1 MKNCS
6 KWKTPDRPHTVGVV
20 IYGTVAINLHAKTAP
35 CDLLS
40 SSFLHE
46 LASAMSKVSAVCLYE
61 TRPDVWV
68 VDKGDFVLVKVNSYA
83 VNVPKHRLHSNLA
96 AVVPFI
102 VRRLQRFMFG
112 WRQQHRNHLICKT
125 RLESSEIDS
134 YRWGSESAYVAM
146 SVGYM
151 IGQGRENELPPPAAL
166 VELDEN
172 RVKKSDATIRRLLNA
187 PAYVQPLLVMETP

>member
-6 KWKTPDRPHTVGVV
+6 KWKKPDRPHTVGVV
-20 IYGTVAINLHAKTAP
+20 IYGTAATALHAKTAP
-35 CDLLS
+35 CDPRS
-40 SSFLHE
+40 SSFLYE
-46 LASAMSKVSAVCLYE
+46 LAVALSKVSAACLYE

-68 VDKGDFVLVKVNSYA
+68 VDKGDFVLVKVNAYT
-83 VNVPKHRLHSNLA
+83 VNIPKYKLHGVVA
-96 AVVPFI
+96 AVPFI

-151 IGQGRENELPPPAAL
+151 IGKGRENELPPPAAL

>member
-1 MKNCS
+1 MNRCS
-6 KWKTPDRPHTVGVV
+6 KWKTPDRSHTVGVV
-20 IYGTVAINLHAKTAP
+20 IRGTVAIALHAKTAP
-35 CDLLS
+35 CDLLR
-40 SSFLHE
+40 SSFLYE
-46 LASAMSKVSAVCLYE
+46 LASAMSKASAACLYE
-61 TRPDVWV
+61 PRPDVWV
-68 VDKGDFVLVKVNSYA
+68 VDKGDFVLVKVNAYA

-96 AVVPFI
+96 ALVPFI

-112 WRQQHRNHLICKT
+112 WRQQHRNHLICKA

-151 IGQGRENELPPPAAL
+151 IGQGRESELPPPAAL

-172 RVKKSDATIRRLLNA
+172 RVKKTDATIYRLLNVSD
-187 PAYVQPLLVMETP
+187 YVQPLLVMETL

>member
-20 IYGTVAINLHAKTAP
+20 IYGTVAISLHAKTAP
-35 CDLLS
+35 CALLS
-40 SSFLHE
+40 SSFLYE
-46 LASAMSKVSAVCLYE
+46 LARAMSKVSGACLGE
-61 TRPDVWV
+61 VRPDVWV
-68 VDKGDFVLVKVNSYA
+68 VDKGDFVLVKVNSYV
-83 VNVPKHRLHSNLA
+83 VNVPKYKLHGVVA
-96 AVVPFI
+96 AVSFI

-112 WRQQHRNHLICKT
+112 WRQQHRNHLICKA

-151 IGQGRENELPPPAAL
+151 IGQGRESELPPPAAL

-172 RVKKSDATIRRLLNA
+172 RVKKSDATIYRLLNA
-187 PAYVQPLLVMETP
+187 PAYVQPLLVMETL

>member
-20 IYGTVAINLHAKTAP
+20 IYGTVATALHAKTAP
-35 CDLLS
+35 CDPRS
-40 SSFLHE
+40 SSFLYE
-46 LASAMSKVSAVCLYE
+46 LAVALSKASAACLYE

-68 VDKGDFVLVKVNSYA
+68 VDKGDFVLVKVNAYA
-83 VNVPKHRLHSNLA
+83 VNVPKYKLHGVVA
-96 AVVPFI
+96 AVPFI

-151 IGQGRENELPPPAAL
+151 IGQRRENELPPPAAL

>member
-20 IYGTVAINLHAKTAP
+20 IYGTVATALHAKNAP
-35 CDLLS
+35 CDPRS
-40 SSFLHE
+40 SSFLYE
-46 LASAMSKVSAVCLYE
+46 LAVALSKVSAACLYE

-68 VDKGDFVLVKVNSYA
+68 IDKGDFVLVKVNSYT
-83 VNVPKHRLHSNLA
+83 VNVPKYKLYGVVA
-96 AVVPFI
+96 AVPFI

-112 WRQQHRNHLICKT
+112 WRQQHRNHLICKA

-151 IGQGRENELPPPAAL
+151 IGQRRENELPPPAAL

-187 PAYVQPLLVMETP
+187 PAYVQPLLIMETP

>member
-20 IYGTVAINLHAKTAP
+20 IYGTVAIALHAKTAP
-35 CDLLS
+35 SNPLS
-40 SSFLHE
+40 TTFLYE
-46 LASAMSKVSAVCLYE
+46 LARAMSKVSGACLGE
-61 TRPDVWV
+61 VRPDVWV
-68 VDKGDFVLVKVNSYA
+68 VDKGDFVLVKINSYV
-83 VNVPKHRLHSNLA
+83 VNVPKYKLHGVVA
-96 AVVPFI
+96 AVPLI

-112 WRQQHRNHLICKT
+112 WRQQHRNHLICKA
-125 RLESSEIDS
+125 RLESSEIDK

-151 IGQGRENELPPPAAL
+151 IGQGRESELPPPAAL

-172 RVKKSDATIRRLLNA
+172 RVKKSDATIYRLLNA
-187 PAYVQPLLVMETP
+187 PAYVQPLLVMETL

>member
-20 IYGTVAINLHAKTAP
+20 IYGTVATALHAKTAP
-35 CDLLS
+35 CDPRS
-40 SSFLHE
+40 SSFLYK
-46 LASAMSKVSAVCLYE
+46 LAVAMTKVSGACLGE
-61 TRPDVWV
+61 IRPDVWV
-68 VDKGDFVLVKVNSYA
+68 IDKGDSVLVKVSSYA
-83 VNVPKHRLHSNLA
+83 VNVPKHKLNDVVA
-96 AVVPFI
+96 AVPYI

-112 WRQQHRNHLICKT
+112 WRQQHRNHLICKA
-125 RLESSEIDS
+125 RLDSSEIDR

-172 RVKKSDATIRRLLNA
+172 RVKKTDATIRRLLNA
-187 PAYVQPLLVMETP
+187 PAYVQPLRIMETL

>member
-6 KWKTPDRPHTVGVV
+6 KWKTPACPHTVGVV
-20 IYGTVAINLHAKTAP
+20 AYGAVAVALHTKTAP
-35 CDLLS
+35 CAPLS
-40 SSFLHE
+40 SSFLYD
-46 LASAMSKVSAVCLYE
+46 LAVAMTKVSGACLGE
-61 TRPDVWV
+61 LRPDVWV
-68 VDKGDFVLVKVNSYA
+68 IDKGDFVLVKVSSYA
-83 VNVPKHRLHSNLA
+83 VNIPKHKLNGVVA
-96 AVVPFI
+96 AVPYI

-112 WRQQHRNHLICKT
+112 WRQQHRNHLICKA
-125 RLESSEIDS
+125 RLDSSEIDS

-172 RVKKSDATIRRLLNA
+172 RVKKTDATIRRLLNA
-187 PAYVQPLLVMETP
+187 PNYVQPLLVMETR

>member
-20 IYGTVAINLHAKTAP
+20 IYGTVATALHAKTAP
-35 CDLLS
+35 CAPPLS
-40 SSFLHE
+40 SSFLYE
-46 LASAMSKVSAVCLYE
+46 LARAMSKVSGACLGE
-61 TRPDVWV
+61 IRPDVWV
-68 VDKGDFVLVKVNSYA
+68 VDKGDFVLVKVNAYT
-83 VNVPKHRLHSNLA
+83 VNVPKHKLNGVVA
-96 AVVPFI
+96 AVPFI

-112 WRQQHRNHLICKT
+112 WRQQHRNHLICKA
-125 RLESSEIDS
+125 RLDSSEIDS

-151 IGQGRENELPPPAAL
+151 IGQGRESELPPPAAL

-172 RVKKSDATIRRLLNA
+172 RVKKRDATIYRLLNA
-187 PAYVQPLLVMETP
+187 PAYVQPLLVMETL

>member
-20 IYGTVAINLHAKTAP
+20 IYGTVATALHAKTAP
-35 CDLLS
+35 CDPRS
-40 SSFLHE
+40 SSFLYE
-46 LASAMSKVSAVCLYE
+46 LAVALSKVSAACLYE

-68 VDKGDFVLVKVNSYA
+68 VDKGDFVLVKVNAYT
-83 VNVPKHRLHSNLA
+83 VNVPKHKLNGVVA
-96 AVVPFI
+96 AVPFI

-112 WRQQHRNHLICKT
+112 WRQQHRNHLICKA
-125 RLESSEIDS
+125 RLDSSEIDS

-151 IGQGRENELPPPAAL
+151 IGQGRESELPPPAAL

-172 RVKKSDATIRRLLNA
+172 RVKKSDATIYRLLNA
-187 PAYVQPLLVMETP
+187 PAYVQPLLVMETL

>member
-20 IYGTVAINLHAKTAP
+20 IYGTVATALHAKTAP
-35 CDLLS
+35 CDPRS
-40 SSFLHE
+40 SSFLYE
-46 LASAMSKVSAVCLYE
+46 LAVALSKVSAACLYE

-68 VDKGDFVLVKVNSYA
+68 VDKGDFVLVKVTSYA
-83 VNVPKHRLHSNLA
+83 VNVPKHKLNGVVA
-96 AVVPFI
+96 AVPFI

-112 WRQQHRNHLICKT
+112 WRQQHRNHLICKA
-125 RLESSEIDS
+125 RLDSSEIDS

-172 RVKKSDATIRRLLNA
+172 RVKKTDATIRRLLNA
-187 PAYVQPLLVMETP
+187 PAYVQPLLVMETL

>member
-20 IYGTVAINLHAKTAP
+20 IRGTVATALHAKTAP
-35 CDLLS
+35 CAPRS
-40 SSFLHE
+40 SSFLYE
-46 LASAMSKVSAVCLYE
+46 LAVALSKVSAACLYE
-61 TRPDVWV
+61 IRPDVWV
-68 VDKGDFVLVKVNSYA
+68 VDKGDFVLVKVNAYT
-83 VNVPKHRLHSNLA
+83 VNVPKHKLNGVVA
-96 AVVPFI
+96 AVPFI

-112 WRQQHRNHLICKT
+112 WRQQHRNHLICKA
-125 RLESSEIDS
+125 RLDSSEIDS

-151 IGQGRENELPPPAAL
+151 IGQGRESELPPPAAL

-172 RVKKSDATIRRLLNA
+172 RVKKSDATIYRLLNA
-187 PAYVQPLLVMETP
+187 PAYVQPLLVMETL

>member
-6 KWKTPDRPHTVGVV
+6 KWKTPDRSHTVGVV
-20 IYGTVAINLHAKTAP
+20 IYGTVATALHAKTAP
-35 CDLLS
+35 CDPRS
-40 SSFLHE
+40 SSFLYE
-46 LASAMSKVSAVCLYE
+46 LAVALSKVSAACLYE

-68 VDKGDFVLVKVNSYA
+68 VDKGDFVLVKVNSYT
-83 VNVPKHRLHSNLA
+83 VNVPKYKLYGVVA
-96 AVVPFI
+96 AVPFI

-112 WRQQHRNHLICKT
+112 WRQQHRNHLICKA
-125 RLESSEIDS
+125 RLESSEIDR

-151 IGQGRENELPPPAAL
+151 IGQGRESELPPPAAL

-172 RVKKSDATIRRLLNA
+172 RVKKSDATIRRMLNA
-187 PAYVQPLLVMETP
+187 PAYVQPLLVMEAP

>member
-20 IYGTVAINLHAKTAP
+20 AYGTAAVALHTKTAP
-35 CDLLS
+35 SNPLSTMFLYDL
-40 SSFLHE
+40 
-46 LASAMSKVSAVCLYE
+46 AVAMTKVSAACLGE
-61 TRPDVWV
+61 VRPDVWV
-68 VDKGDFVLVKVNSYA
+68 IDKGDFVLVKVSSYA
-83 VNVPKHRLHSNLA
+83 VNVPKHKLNGVVA
-96 AVVPFI
+96 AVPFI

-112 WRQQHRNHLICKT
+112 WRQQHRNHLICKA
-125 RLESSEIDS
+125 RLDSSEIDS

-172 RVKKSDATIRRLLNA
+172 RVKKTDATIRRLLNA
-187 PAYVQPLLVMETP
+187 PAYVQPLRVMETL

>member
-20 IYGTVAINLHAKTAP
+20 IYGTVATALHAKTAP
-35 CDLLS
+35 CAPLS
-40 SSFLHE
+40 SSFLYE
-46 LASAMSKVSAVCLYE
+46 LARAMSKVSGACLGE
-61 TRPDVWV
+61 VRPDVWV
-68 VDKGDFVLVKVNSYA
+68 VDKGDFVLVKVNAYT
-83 VNVPKHRLHSNLA
+83 VNVPKHKLNGVVA
-96 AVVPFI
+96 AVPFI

-112 WRQQHRNHLICKT
+112 WRQQHRNHLICKA
-125 RLESSEIDS
+125 RLDSSEIDK

-151 IGQGRENELPPPAAL
+151 IGQGRESELPPPAAL

-172 RVKKSDATIRRLLNA
+172 RVKKSDATIYRLLNA
-187 PAYVQPLLVMETP
+187 PAYVQPLLVMETL

>member
-6 KWKTPDRPHTVGVV
+6 KWKTPDRSHTVGVV
-20 IYGTVAINLHAKTAP
+20 IRGTVATALHARTAP
-35 CDLLS
+35 CDPRS
-40 SSFLHE
+40 SSFLYE
-46 LASAMSKVSAVCLYE
+46 LAVALSKASAACLYE

-68 VDKGDFVLVKVNSYA
+68 VDKGDFVLVKVNAYTA
-83 VNVPKHRLHSNLA
+83 NVPKYKLHGVVA
-96 AVVPFI
+96 AVPFI

-187 PAYVQPLLVMETP
+187 PAYVQPLLVMETL